1 MPGQEARPRR
11 PRPRGIT
18 RKPGPG
24 SQSLEAIPRKPG
36 LRSKNS
42 IHHFSEAAALL
53 PFEYLKKTA
62 RVPLTMYCLWMSG
75 SKWGRGKR
83 CPYNGQLS
91 ITILNLHMHHQET
104 LDNGFQE
111 ARMTCMV

>member
-53 PFEYLKKTA
+53 LFEYLKIYSLQKKQQG
-62 RVPLTMYCLWMSG
+62 Y
-75 SKWGRGKR
+75 
-83 CPYNGQLS
+83 
-91 ITILNLHMHHQET
+91 H
-104 LDNGFQE
+104 
-111 ARMTCMV
+111 